1 MSIGWW
7 YLLCLKKLKFLSL
20 FSLSLSLYFL
30 IIIIEKKKVFFIFD
44 FIWRET
50 CALCRSHHDSSRSS
64 NSTNYKQVLLKYQR
78 DDTKLIFLVT
88 QSLLSSL
95 LDLTDDDPILFLV
108 IIIRIHKTKLTKP
121 GFLKRF
127 KRFKKHENNE
137 IIKIQVGSCFFFA
150 YCFQLCFVWCFFSSF
165 CYDSSWFL
173 SRFLSFFFKLCLM
186 WVVCERERNNN

>member
-1 MSIGWW
+1 MVISVVSQKIEIP
-7 YLLCLKKLKFLSL
+7 F
-20 FSLSLSLYFL
+20 FILSLSLYFL

-137 IIKIQVGSCFFFA
+137 IIKIQVGSCFFF
-150 YCFQLCFVWCFFSSF
+150 CILFSTLF
-165 CYDSSWFL
+165 CLMLLLFILLWFL
-173 SRFLSFFFKLCLM
+173 MILIKISFFFFQTMSYVSCM
-186 WVVCERERNNN
+186 WEREK